1 MSNYR
6 MLRIGLLVAVVV
18 GGILFHHQGRGYDVM
33 RGVYFV
39 IIIGF
44 LLWRL
49 VMRASG
55 RAPGRRNRNQTPG
68 PYGSSSP
75 TEFGGPQSFGG
86 PPDHGLPP
94 QPPTSPP
101 PTSQPPP
108 PTAS

>member
-6 MLRIGLLVAVVV
+6 MIRIGLLVAVVV
-18 GGILFHHQGRGYDVM
+18 GGILFHHHGHGYEVM

-49 VMRASG
+49 AMRASG

-68 PYGSSSP
+68 PYGSGGSA
-75 TEFGGPQSFGG
+75 EFGGPQTFGG

-94 QPPTSPP
+94 QPPTPP
-101 PTSQPPP
+101 NSPPP

>member
-6 MLRIGLLVAVVV
+6 ILRIGLLVAVVV
-18 GGILFHHQGRGYDVM
+18 GGILFHHQGHGYDVM

-49 VMRASG
+49 AMRASG
-55 RAPGRRNRNQTPG
+55 RAPGRRNRNRNQTPG
-68 PYGSSSP
+68 PYGSGGP
-75 TEFGGPQSFGG
+75 TEFGGRQSFGG
-86 PPDHGLPP
+86 PPDQGLPP
-94 QPPTSPP
+94 QPPT
-101 PTSQPPP
+101 TSQPPP